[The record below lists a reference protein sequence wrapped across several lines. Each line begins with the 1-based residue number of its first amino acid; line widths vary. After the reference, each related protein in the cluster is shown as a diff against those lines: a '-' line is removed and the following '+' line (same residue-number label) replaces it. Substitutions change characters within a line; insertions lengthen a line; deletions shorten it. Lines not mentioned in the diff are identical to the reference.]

1 METEDLRVK
10 LENII
15 IRNLT
20 VRKFKTFLSIICILT
35 AVASIFSVYK
45 ISTKL
50 ENEVSK
56 SFDEIG
62 ANLVIT
68 PDYKNKAVLTADDII
83 KINSIKNKENVAVI
97 APKLIKS
104 LEVNGNT
111 VPVVGV
117 DFPYELQLNK
127 KLWKLRGE
135 KPSAVNDAVAGAAVA
150 EELNLT
156 TGDTV
161 NIQGKRFNIKAVL
174 EPTGTADDR
183 IMFVNLLTLQQLAG
197 SKYQL
202 NLIEVA
208 AYCFTC
214 PLPQISS
221 QIQNKLPY
229 ANVFKVSDALKTREA
244 TVEKFSLYSRVI
256 EGFIIITVSFLLF
269 LINISL
275 VNERMKEFG
284 ILRALGYRKF
294 QIIEMLLSENIIKGL
309 AGAVSGYLL
318 AVYTAK
324 LWLSNLQI
332 FSVTTSFN
340 ISELFIACVFSYL
353 IVVMSSI
360 IPAFRAARVDPLV
373 VINE

>member
-1 METEDLRVK
+1 METKDLSVK

-20 VRKFKTFLSIICILT
+20 VRKFKTFLSVICILI

-45 ISTKL
+45 ISSKL
-50 ENEVSK
+50 EREVSR

-62 ANLVIT
+62 ANIVIT
-68 PDYKNKAVLTADDII
+68 PDYKNSNVLAVDDII

-104 LEVNGNT
+104 LDVNGNIT
-111 VPVVGV
+111 PVVGV

-127 KLWKLRGE
+127 KLWKLKGE
-135 KPSAVNDAVAGAAVA
+135 KPSAINDVVAGADIA
-150 EELNLT
+150 EKLNLT

-161 NIQGKRFNIKAVL
+161 NIQGKKFEVKAVL
-174 EPTGTADDR
+174 EPTGVADDKM
-183 IMFVNLLTLQQLAG
+183 IFANLLTLQQLTG

-214 PLPQISS
+214 PLPQITS
-221 QIQNKLPY
+221 QIQDKLPY
-229 ANVFKVSDALKTREA
+229 ANIFQVSDALKTRKA
-244 TVEKFSLYSRVI
+244 TVEKFSLYSKILV
-256 EGFIIITVSFLLF
+256 GFIIVTVSFLLF
-269 LINISL
+269 LINVSL
-275 VNERMKEFG
+275 VNERTKEFG
-284 ILRALGYRKF
+284 ILRALGYRKM
-294 QIIEMLLSENIIKGL
+294 QIMEMLLSENIIKGL
-309 AGAVSGYLL
+309 AGAVAGYLL

-332 FSVTTSFN
+332 FSITTSFN
-340 ISELFIACVFSYL
+340 ISELLIACVFSYL
-353 IVVMSSI
+353 IVVVSSV
-360 IPAFRAARVDPLV
+360 IPAFKAARVDPLV

>member
-1 METEDLRVK
+1 METKDLSVK

-15 IRNLT
+15 IRNLA
-20 VRKFKTFLSIICILT
+20 VRKFKTFLSVICILI
-35 AVASIFSVYK
+35 AVASIFAVYK
-45 ISTKL
+45 ISSKL
-50 ENEVSK
+50 ESEVSR

-83 KINSIKNKENVAVI
+83 KINSIKNKENIAVI

-104 LEVNGNT
+104 LDVNGNT
-111 VPVVGV
+111 TPVVGV
-117 DFPYELQLNK
+117 DFPYELELNK
-127 KLWKLRGE
+127 NLWKLSGE
-135 KPSAVNDAVAGAAVA
+135 KPSAVNDAVVGAAVA
-150 EELNLT
+150 EKMNLS

-174 EPTGTADDR
+174 ESTGTADDSM
-183 IMFVNLLTLQQLAG
+183 IFTNLLTLQQLTG

-214 PLPQISS
+214 PLPQIAS
-221 QIQNKLPY
+221 QIQDKLPY
-229 ANVFKVSDALKTREA
+229 ASVFKVSDALKTRA
-244 TVEKFSLYSRVI
+244 STVEKFSLYSKVI
-256 EGFIIITVSFLLF
+256 EGFIIVTVSFLLF

-284 ILRALGYRKF
+284 ILRALGYRKI

-309 AGAVSGYLL
+309 VGAVAGYIL

-332 FSVTTSFN
+332 FSVTASFN
-340 ISELFIACVFSYL
+340 ISELLIACVFSYL
-353 IVVMSSI
+353 IVVVSSV
-360 IPAFRAARVDPLV
+360 IPAFKAARVDPLV

>member
-1 METEDLRVK
+1 VK

-20 VRKFKTFLSIICILT
+20 VRKFKTFLSVICILI
-35 AVASIFSVYK
+35 AVASIFAVYK
-45 ISTKL
+45 ISSKL
-50 ENEVSK
+50 ESEVSR

-68 PDYKNKAVLTADDII
+68 PDYKNKEVLTADDII
-83 KINSIKNKENVAVI
+83 KINSIKDKENVAVI

-104 LEVNGNT
+104 LDVNGNT
-111 VPVVGV
+111 APVVGV

-127 KLWKLRGE
+127 KLWKLRGQ
-135 KPSAVNDAVAGAAVA
+135 KPSAVNDVVAGAAIA
-150 EELNLT
+150 EKLNLT

-161 NIQGKRFNIKAVL
+161 NIQGKRFDIKAVL
-174 EPTGTADDR
+174 EPTGAADDR
-183 IMFVNLLTLQQLAG
+183 MLFVNLLTLQQLTG

-214 PLPQISS
+214 PLSQIAS

-229 ANVFKVSDALKTREA
+229 ASVFKVSDALKTRKA
-244 TVEKFSLYSRVI
+244 TVEKFSLYSKVI
-256 EGFIIITVSFLLF
+256 EVFIIITVSFLLF

-284 ILRALGYRKF
+284 ILRALGYRKI
-294 QIIEMLLSENIIKGL
+294 QIVEMLLSENIIKGL
-309 AGAVSGYLL
+309 TGAVAGYIL

-324 LWLSNLQI
+324 LWLSNLQN
-332 FSVTTSFN
+332 FSLTASLN
-340 ISELFIACVFSYL
+340 ISELLIACVFSYL
-353 IVVMSSI
+353 IVVVSSV
-360 IPAFRAARVDPLV
+360 IPAFKAARVDPLT